1 MTEFTADGSSGLQTT
16 PKVGSQGA
24 QSFVSIPAVTGT
36 MNTLAG
42 SLTSTGLFG
51 SNWSIYILKFSL
63 KVSSW
68 AKAENKFIIRIEWK
82 LSVM

>member
-1 MTEFTADGSSGLQTT
+1 MTIQPMSNSVQMTEFTADGSSGLQTT

-51 SNWSIYILKFSL
+51 SN
-63 KVSSW
+63 
-68 AKAENKFIIRIEWK
+68 
-82 LSVM
+82 